1 MTRKYSS
8 VLTSPLKSPT
18 RLMTLIA
25 ADTRN
30 ATRDPT
36 LLFGIVITLLPT
48 LLLPIFRDDIS
59 AWSQSSF
66 GLVDVVGWA
75 MPMILTVP
83 AILIG
88 WITGFLFLEDR
99 DEQTLMAIDI
109 TPVGKSGFMQYRA
122 LFTATFAAT
131 ITAINVVVFV
141 PEKGLL
147 TALFLIAMVSLLAV
161 TVSFI
166 FPAVARNKVEGL
178 ALTKVVN
185 LFSLIPMIALFAS
198 PLRYL
203 AGIFPSFWI
212 GDILNLSTT
221 QLLPTMATGAIG
233 LLINV
238 SALVIVFN
246 WNQSRSG

>member
-1 MTRKYSS
+1 MTKSQ
-8 VLTSPLKSPT
+8 TSPLNSPA

-30 ATRDPT
+30 ASRDPT
-36 LLFGIVITLLPT
+36 LLFGIFIVLLPT
-48 LLLPIFRDDIS
+48 ILLPIFRQDIS
-59 AWSQSSF
+59 AWSQSTF
-66 GLVDVVGWA
+66 GLVDLVGWG
-75 MPMILTVP
+75 MPLILTQP

-99 DEQTLMAIDI
+99 DESTLLAIDI

-122 LFTATFAAT
+122 LFTASIAAL
-131 ITAINVVVFV
+131 ITAINARVFV

-147 TALFLIAMVSLLAV
+147 IALFLIVMVSSLAV

-185 LFSLIPMIALFAS
+185 ILILIPLIALFAS

-203 AGIFPSFWI
+203 AGILPSYWI
-212 GDILNLSTT
+212 GEILNLSSA
-221 QLLPTMATGAIG
+221 QLLQVLAIG
-233 LLINV
+233 SIGVVANLA
-238 SALVIVFN
+238 ALMIVFK
-246 WNQSRSG
+246 WNQNRSG